1 MIYTKRNIKLAK
13 SAGFCY
19 GVNRAV
25 KSAVELKQNSNR
37 NVYVLGELIHN
48 AHVIKEL
55 SDMGIKTVSE
65 LPENDCGYCVIRSH
79 GIAPETIDEI
89 KNKGY
94 EILDMTC
101 PDVKKVQQKAIEL
114 VKNDYLLLILGKESH
129 PEVEAIKA
137 NALKYSN
144 NVFIINDEND
154 LQNKLE
160 KIKEKEK
167 IGIVIQTT
175 QKIDFLKNIVIEL
188 LPITKELKVFNTICP
203 STAKRQKE
211 AVKIA
216 KESDLMIVIGGKNSA
231 NTTHLAEILKEIT
244 PTIHI
249 EDSKELSTYKNL
261 IERSMN
267 IGVTAGASTPKKII
281 DDVIEK
287 IECK

>member
-1 MIYTKRNIKLAK
+1 M
-13 SAGFCY
+13 
-19 GVNRAV
+19 
-25 KSAVELKQNSNR
+25 ELKQNSDK
-37 NVYVLGELIHN
+37 NVCVLGELIHN
-48 AHVIKEL
+48 AHVINEL
-55 SDMGIKTVSE
+55 TKMGIKTVSE
-65 LPENDCGYCVIRSH
+65 LPENGCGYCVIRSH
-79 GIAPETIDEI
+79 GVAPEIIEDI

-101 PDVKKVQQKAIEL
+101 PDVKKVQQKAVEL

-137 NALKYSN
+137 NALQFSDKVFVIN
-144 NVFIINDEND
+144 NEDD

-160 KIKEKEK
+160 KIKENKK
-167 IGIVIQTT
+167 VGIVVQTT
-175 QKIDFLKNIVIEL
+175 QKIDFLKNIVAEL
-188 LPITKELKVFNTICP
+188 LPIVSELKVFNTICP

-211 AVKIA
+211 AVEIA

-244 PTIHI
+244 PTVHI
-249 EDSKELSTYKNL
+249 EDANELKNYDEIL
-261 IERSMN
+261 QKSVN

-287 IECK
+287 IEC

>member
-25 KSAVELKQNSNR
+25 KSAVELKQNSPK

-55 SDMGIKTVSE
+55 TDMGIQTVSV

-79 GIAPETIDEI
+79 GIAPEIIENI
-89 KNKGY
+89 ESMGY
-94 EILDMTC
+94 EILDLTC
-101 PDVKKVQQKAIEL
+101 PDVKKVQQKAVEL

-137 NALKYSN
+137 NAMRFSDKVFVIN
-144 NVFIINDEND
+144 NEED

-160 KIKEKEK
+160 KIKENKK

-175 QKIDFLKNIVIEL
+175 QKIDFLKNIVNQL
-188 LPITKELKVFNTICP
+188 LPIVSELKVFNTICP

-211 AVKIA
+211 AIEIA

-249 EDSKELSTYKNL
+249 EDSSELKNYDEIL
-261 IERSMN
+261 KKTVN
-267 IGVTAGASTPKKII
+267 IGVTAGASTPKNII
-281 DDVIEK
+281 DDVIKK
-287 IECK
+287 IEC

>member
-1 MIYTKRNIKLAK
+1 MIRTKRNIKLAQ

-19 GVNRAV
+19 GVSRAV
-25 KSAVELKQNSNR
+25 KSTVELKQSSQK

-48 AHVIKEL
+48 AHVIGEL
-55 SDMGIKTVSE
+55 TKMGIYTVE
-65 LPENDCGYCVIRSH
+65 KLPENSYGCCVIRSH
-79 GIAPETIDEI
+79 GVAPEIIDEI

-101 PDVKKVQQKAIEL
+101 PDVKKVQQKAVEL

-137 NALKYSN
+137 NALQFSDK
-144 NVFIINDEND
+144 VFVINDLDD
-154 LQNKLE
+154 LQNKFE
-160 KIKEKEK
+160 KIKENKK
-167 IGIVIQTT
+167 VGIVVQTT
-175 QKIDFLKNIVIEL
+175 QKIDFLKNVVNEL
-188 LPITKELKVFNTICP
+188 LPVVRELKVFNTICP

-211 AVKIA
+211 AIEIA

-249 EDSKELSTYKNL
+249 ENSSELAKYKEK
-261 IERSMN
+261 IEKSNN
-267 IGVTAGASTPKKII
+267 IGVTAGASTPKDVI
-281 DDVIEK
+281 DEVIEK
-287 IECK
+287 LEC